1 MICGNISFLR
11 SAEIC
16 KDPAEVLS
24 LSLRPRK
31 IPTLVHGPHGRQLC
45 LDSLSCLAVGVA
57 IPVSSAGNVSSSY
70 DDSMII
76 YRIDIIVTAIIDI
89 IDIIDTIDI
98 TACPKRDLTG
108 CP

>member
-1 MICGNISFLR
+1 M
-11 SAEIC
+11 
-16 KDPAEVLS
+16 
-24 LSLRPRK
+24 
-31 IPTLVHGPHGRQLC
+31 VHGPHGRQLC

>member
-1 MICGNISFLR
+1 M
-11 SAEIC
+11 
-16 KDPAEVLS
+16 
-24 LSLRPRK
+24 
-31 IPTLVHGPHGRQLC
+31 
-45 LDSLSCLAVGVA
+45 AVGVA
-57 IPVSSAGNVSSSY
+57 IPVSSAGNVSSFY

-98 TACPKRDLTG
+98 TACPERDLTG